1 MWLWVLKSGSV
12 CMLSYFSHVQFF
24 VTPWTVAHQVPLFS
38 RFSRQGYWS
47 GLSWP
52 PPGDLP
58 NPGIKPMSLIFFA
71 LAGRFFTT
79 GITWEA
85 PQIRKVLGK
94 LDWVYHISFNPDLSD
109 SRTHAIKHKTKTC
122 PQGDLSLIGEL
133 NMGTDTHHIYWEGLL
148 L

>member
-24 VTPWTVAHQVPLFS
+24 VTPWMVAHQVPLFS

-47 GLSWP
+47 GLSCP

-71 LAGRFFTT
+71 LTGRFFTT
-79 GITWEA
+79 GTTWEA